1 MSLLLCSL
9 LFGSAVTLGNVADVQ
24 AGKQIKTE
32 TKQTINNTKT
42 KKKVSDDQTSG
53 KTGRNEENK
62 AGEGAQTDIAE
73 SKVTFFVLPV
83 YTQGTTAISID
94 RDIGIGQIMDVG
106 FTDRNFA
113 VAVYDSL
120 FEAGWMG
127 TPGQSVKEVLGSF
140 TGMIKADGYARKV
153 TYIASAQMATF
164 IPSFEIKDIS
174 KEFNTQE
181 EANKIYKQLDSL
193 EKSRRLYSSRMM
205 ALEDY
210 LAVCRAE
217 EKSWRLREAARKP
230 SVSGLSFL
238 RSELDYFEHPD
249 SLKQAL
255 WAVYDSVYAG
265 YLPGHPYHAVV
276 NTLRQSRT
284 LAEGKPYPDYEIT
297 GRDGLPLRMSS
308 LIRGKIAFVDLWA
321 SWCGPCRAA
330 IQANEPLKSSN
341 LKSDNLVWVYIANET
356 SPIVKYKT
364 MIPDIQGLHYRLNQE
379 QWNYLCDK
387 FKIDGIPSYVL
398 VDKSGAYKLRNDFRD
413 HSLMIKTLIEELEK

>member
-1 MSLLLCSL
+1 MNKIKRGVSLLLCSL

-181 EANKIYKQLDSL
+181 EANKYLESLVDEPGAVQYANKKVEKKTEQLDTQKPENELIKSIEGIEWLRKAGMIDL
-193 EKSRRLYSSRMM
+193 ENNAISDLSIQSSINPVFSR
-205 ALEDY
+205 
-210 LAVCRAE
+210 
-217 EKSWRLREAARKP
+217 
-230 SVSGLSFL
+230 
-238 RSELDYFEHPD
+238 H
-249 SLKQAL
+249 
-255 WAVYDSVYAG
+255 
-265 YLPGHPYHAVV
+265 
-276 NTLRQSRT
+276 
-284 LAEGKPYPDYEIT
+284 
-297 GRDGLPLRMSS
+297 
-308 LIRGKIAFVDLWA
+308 IA
-321 SWCGPCRAA
+321 
-330 IQANEPLKSSN
+330 
-341 LKSDNLVWVYIANET
+341 Y
-356 SPIVKYKT
+356 
-364 MIPDIQGLHYRLNQE
+364 
-379 QWNYLCDK
+379 
-387 FKIDGIPSYVL
+387 
-398 VDKSGAYKLRNDFRD
+398 
-413 HSLMIKTLIEELEK
+413 